1 MLASDPRDVRLLG
14 RRDADYPRALTTIP
28 DPPEQVWVRGRDEV
42 LFGLSAGLAVAVVGS
57 RDATAYGLSMA
68 GRIAAGLA
76 GLGIPVVSGLARGID
91 AAAHRAALESGGMT
105 VAVLGAGVDR
115 IYPREHCDLAER
127 VAARGLVMTEFPPG
141 TPPLGH
147 HFLRRNRIISG
158 LTLAV
163 VVVEAAERSGALVTA
178 RLAGEQGREVFAVPG
193 PAGASRSAGPHRLLR
208 EGAGLVESVQDLIDA
223 LPPLQ
228 ALVRGKSALRPPPA
242 GADSAASGEGRA
254 VAGILRALDEGP
266 HTLDALVAE
275 LSRPVSEI
283 SSEITSLELSGSV
296 ARGPGGQFFR
306 TGRGPSAGASS

>member
-1 MLASDPRDVRLLG
+1 MLASDPHEVRLLLRG
-14 RRDADYPRALTTIP
+14 DATYPRALTTIS
-28 DPPEQVWVRGRDEV
+28 DPPEQLWVRGRDEV
-42 LFGLSAGLAVAVVGS
+42 LVGLSAGLAVAVVGS

-91 AAAHRAALESGGMT
+91 AAAHRAALASGGTT
-105 VAVLGAGVDR
+105 VAVLGAGIDR
-115 IYPREHCDLAER
+115 IYPREHRDLAEQ
-127 VAARGLVMTEFPPG
+127 VAATGLVMTEFAPG
-141 TPPLGH
+141 APPLGH

-208 EGAGLVESVQDLIDA
+208 EGAGLVESVQDLVDA

-228 ALVRGKSALRPPPA
+228 ALARGQGAVVALPA
-242 GADSAASGEGRA
+242 GADSLAAGAGRA

-266 HTLDALVAE
+266 RTLDALVAE

-283 SSEITSLELSGSV
+283 SSQITGLELAGSV

-306 TGRGPSAGASS
+306 TGRGGPVGAPS